1 MNHPPFQLD
10 DDLFLFGAEV
20 CPITEDRD
28 FQVKLKKAPGP
39 LGARRLFKFW
49 RRMPYQYLF

>member
-1 MNHPPFQLD
+1 MNHLPFQLD
-10 DDLFLFGAEV
+10 DDLFLLGAEV

-39 LGARRLFKFW
+39 LGARRLFKF
-49 RRMPYQYLF
+49 